1 MASHSIVDEFDLET
15 PSVSMPSGT
24 NGAHTNGAATQAQT
38 PEHGEEVDEL
48 AGAGGESESYGE
60 ESLFGAVLPESAADA
75 ENHQS
80 VNSPVRGPVSTTA
93 SSGSESVVED
103 EESFF
108 EQLEGFDE
116 HARTTESNAAA
127 DTEPL
132 IEAYYADPQGNEEF
146 FGALLPALV
155 PLAKT
160 ILPTV
165 ASAVAQQGISTL
177 KPRVKNI
184 VHRLASLGFRA
195 ANLRSETDSG
205 DGAAIEVDESTIAT
219 LEHDMSVLEVII
231 GKDDRVQVMN
241 TTRVPWNRICH
252 LNILTTTGKRYLG
265 TGFLVGRRTVITA
278 GHCVHIANEG
288 GWVRQIEVS
297 PGRNGN
303 AKPYD
308 TYTATAF
315 RSVRGWVVNR
325 QRNYDYGAIILPRSV
340 NLSPAIGAFGFANY
354 TDTFLM
360 NKRLNL
366 AGYPGDKPAG
376 TMWFHAMRAK
386 MLTARTIIYD
396 IDTMGGQSGSP
407 VWVRLADGR
416 RIAVGIHTNGSL
428 NGNSATR
435 ISKPVFDNLKR
446 WRKEGGE

>member
-1 MASHSIVDEFDLET
+1 MASHSTVDEYDVET
-15 PSVSMPSGT
+15 PAAYAPSKG
-24 NGAHTNGAATQAQT
+24 NGAHTNGAATHA
-38 PEHGEEVDEL
+38 EASGHGEEVDEL
-48 AGAGGESESYGE
+48 AGVSGTSESSDE
-60 ESLFGAVLPESAADA
+60 ETWFPTTGNVVLPMTEA
-75 ENHQS
+75 ENHRS
-80 VNSPVRGPVSTTA
+80 VSSPPRIAVSPTA
-93 SSGSESVVED
+93 TSGSESAVED

-116 HARTTESNAAA
+116 NARTTESNA
-127 DTEPL
+127 DQEPL
-132 IEAYYADPQGNEEF
+132 IEAYYADPQGGEEF
-146 FGALLPALV
+146 FAALLPALL

-165 ASAVAQQGISTL
+165 ASAVAQQGIRTLTPQLRNIVGRLAKLGL
-177 KPRVKNI
+177 KP
-184 VHRLASLGFRA
+184 AT
-195 ANLRSETDSG
+195 LRRETDG
-205 DGAAIEVDESTIAT
+205 DEGAGMEFDEGTIAT
-219 LEHDMSVLEVII
+219 LEHHVSTLEVII
-231 GKDDRVQVMN
+231 GTDDRVRVMN

-278 GHCVHIANEG
+278 GHCVHIANQG

-303 AKPYD
+303 NKPYG
-308 TYTATAF
+308 THTATAF
-315 RSVRGWVVNR
+315 RSVRGWVANR
-325 QRNYDYGAIILPRSV
+325 LRNHDYGAIIMPRSV

-354 TDTFLM
+354 TDAFLM
-360 NKRLNL
+360 SKRLNL

-386 MLTARTIIYD
+386 AVTARTIGYD
-396 IDTMGGQSGSP
+396 IDTVSGQSGSP

-416 RIAVGIHTNGSL
+416 RIAVGIHTNGAS

-435 ISKPVFDNLKR
+435 INKPVFDNLKR
-446 WRKEGGE
+446 WRTEGGE